1 MSARTRFAGNVVALL
16 VVAGASQA
24 ANAEPLRIAYP
35 IWVGNGPLFVAQE
48 KGLFSAEGIDVHLI
62 NIEDTQHEALADGQ
76 IDAGAATINTT
87 VLYAAKLEDR
97 FVCVLAMDESLGGD
111 GIVAHKDIRSI
122 ADLRGKTV
130 ASNHDTVGQFYL
142 NVLLMAEGLT
152 EADIASVDLDS
163 QNAAEAF
170 MLQEVDAAVTFEPW
184 LTQSKNTEHGRL
196 LTDSSQH
203 PGLIV
208 DCLYTTPAL
217 FSERKAEFQALARAW
232 AAAVDYIAAHPEKA
246 IEIMARN
253 VGGWLE
259 DPTVFAETLKGIRFY
274 DEQRNR
280 EYFGTPQMPGQVYDT
295 VQKAMDVWSSLGVLI
310 AQVSPADFIAYGV
323 WDE

>member
-1 MSARTRFAGNVVALL
+1 MTVTKHLAGIVAALL
-16 VVAGASQA
+16 VTAGVSQA
-24 ANAEPLRIAYP
+24 ADAKPLRIAYP

-48 KGLFSAEGIDVHLI
+48 KGFFDDEGIDVHLI
-62 NIEDTQHEALADGQ
+62 NIEDTQHEAVVDGQ
-76 IDAGAATINTT
+76 VDAGAATINTT
-87 VLYAAKLEDR
+87 VLYAAKLEET

-111 GIVAHKDIRSI
+111 GIVVRKDIHSI

-152 EADIASVDLDS
+152 EADIESVDLDS

-184 LTQSKNTEHGRL
+184 LTQGQNTEHGHL
-196 LTDSSQH
+196 LVDSSEH

-208 DCLYTTPAL
+208 DCLYTTPGLLA
-217 FSERKAEFQALARAW
+217 ERKAEFQALARAW
-232 AAAVDYIAAHPEKA
+232 ASAVDYVEAHPEEA
-246 IEIMARN
+246 IQIMARN

-259 DPTVFAETLKGIRFY
+259 DPVVFTETLKGIRFFGA
-274 DEQRNR
+274 ERNR
-280 EYFGTPQMPGQVYDT
+280 KYFGTRESPGQVYDT
-295 VQKAMDVWSSLGVLI
+295 VQKALDVWSNLGRLDKGVTT
-310 AQVSPADFIAYGV
+310 ADFVAHGV

>member
-1 MSARTRFAGNVVALL
+1 MRARQRFVSIVAALL
-16 VVAGASQA
+16 VTAGASQA
-24 ANAEPLRIAYP
+24 ANAKPLRIPYP

-48 KGLFSAEGIDVHLI
+48 KGFFEDEGIDVHLI
-62 NIEDTQHEALADGQ
+62 NIEDTQHEAVVDGQ
-76 IDAGAATINTT
+76 IDGGAATINTT
-87 VLYAAKLEDR
+87 VLYAAKLDET
-97 FVCVLAMDESLGGD
+97 FVCMLALDESLGGD
-111 GIVAHKDIRSI
+111 GIVAHKDIQSI

-142 NVLLMAEGLT
+142 NVLLMAEGLS
-152 EADIASVDLDS
+152 EADIESVDLDS
-163 QNAAEAF
+163 ENAAQAF
-170 MLQEVDAAVTFEPW
+170 MLREVDAAVTFEPW
-184 LTQSKNTEHGRL
+184 LTQSKNTEHGHL

-217 FSERKAEFQALARAW
+217 FGEREAEFQALARAW
-232 AAAVDYIAAHPEKA
+232 AAAVDYIAAHPEEA

-259 DPTVFAETLKGIRFY
+259 EPAVFAETLKGIRFF
-274 DEQRNR
+274 DGARNR

-295 VQKAMDVWSSLGVLI
+295 VQKAIDVWSELGVLDKE
-310 AQVSPADFIAYGV
+310 VSPADFIAHGV
-323 WDE
+323 WDG

>member
-1 MSARTRFAGNVVALL
+1 
-16 VVAGASQA
+16 
-24 ANAEPLRIAYP
+24 
-35 IWVGNGPLFVAQE
+35 
-48 KGLFSAEGIDVHLI
+48 LI
-62 NIEDTQHEALADGQ
+62 NIEDTQHQAVADGQ
-76 IDAGAATINTT
+76 VDAGAATINTT
-87 VLYAAKLEDR
+87 LLYAAKLEEA

-111 GIVAHKDIRSI
+111 GIVAHKDIQSI

-142 NVLLMAEGLT
+142 DVLLMVEGLT
-152 EADIASVDLDS
+152 EADIESVDLDS

-184 LTQSKNTEHGRL
+184 LTQSKNMEHAHL
-196 LTDSSQH
+196 LTDSSRH

-217 FSERKAEFQALARAW
+217 FEERKADFQALARAW
-232 AAAVDYIAAHPEKA
+232 DAAVAFVEAHPEEA

-259 DPTVFAETLKGIRFY
+259 DPVVFAETLAGIRFY
-274 DEQRNR
+274 DGGRNR
-280 EYFGTPQMPGQVYDT
+280 EYFGTAENPGQVYDT
-295 VQKAMDVWSSLGVLI
+295 VQKAIDVWSSLGRLDKDL
-310 AQVSPADFIAYGV
+310 APADFVAHGV
-323 WDE
+323 WQH